1 LVRSRFTLCPK
12 NMNHIKKSDA
22 KKPNSNFNPK
32 KPVTVITIGAG
43 ARGNIYSDYA
53 LRFPNRM
60 KIVGVVEPNPIRN
73 QRFAKKHHILEKNCF
88 KTWEGIFNQPKFADA
103 VIISTPDN
111 LHYAPCMFALELGYD
126 ILIEKPVSPTE
137 EECRNILAKAKE
149 KGRIV
154 AVCHVLRYAPYF
166 IELKKLVTSGAIG
179 ELISINHFE
188 PIEHIHM
195 AHSYVRGNWH
205 DSKKTT
211 PIILAK
217 SCHDMD
223 ILRWL
228 INKPFKSIA
237 SYGDL
242 KWFKKENAPEG
253 STNRCIEGCKV
264 EDSCPYSAMKIY
276 NKKGIWN
283 YVFDFPEDE
292 SKHED
297 FFKEQLKTTD
307 YGRCVYKMDNDQP
320 DHYVSSMVFGDG
332 VTANFAMEAF
342 TSYHGRQTRIMGA
355 MGDIVGNME
364 TYTLTDFRTG
374 KVTTKKII
382 VEDSEQYVSHGGG
395 DAALVADWVRAVSEQ
410 DASLLSS
417 TIDVSMESHVMC
429 FLSEKSRVEKRMI
442 HV

>member
-1 LVRSRFTLCPK
+1 MEKLDF
-12 NMNHIKKSDA
+12 KKLNKDFS
-22 KKPNSNFNPK
+22 PE

-53 LRFPNRM
+53 LKFPNRM
-60 KIVGVVEPNPIRN
+60 NIVGVVEPKPIRN
-73 QRFAKKHHILEKNCF
+73 QRFAKRHNINKNNCF
-88 KTWEGIFNQPKFADA
+88 ESWADVFKRPKFADA

-111 LHYAPCMFALELGYD
+111 LHYAPCMEALEMGYD
-126 ILIEKPVSPTE
+126 VLIEKPVSPTE
-137 EECRNILAKAKE
+137 EECRKILAKSKE
-149 KGRIV
+149 TKRIV

-166 IELKKLVTSGAIG
+166 IELKNLIASGAIG

-188 PIEHIHM
+188 PIEHVHM
-195 AHSYVRGNWH
+195 THSYVRGNWH

-253 STNRCIEGCKV
+253 STNRCIEDCKV
-264 EDSCPYSAMKIY
+264 VESCPYSAMKIY

-292 SKHED
+292 SKHDD
-297 FFKEQLKTTD
+297 FFIEQLKTTD
-307 YGRCVYKMDNDQP
+307 YGRCVYRMDNDQP
-320 DHYVSSMVFGDG
+320 DHYVTSMVFEEG
-332 VTANFAMEAF
+332 VTANFSMEAF

-355 MGDIVGNME
+355 MGDIVGDME
-364 TYTLTDFRTG
+364 TFTLTDFRTG
-374 KVTTKKII
+374 KVTVKNII

-395 DAALVADWVRAVSEQ
+395 DSALVADWVRAVSEQ
-410 DASLLSS
+410 DPSILSS
-417 TIDVSMESHVMC
+417 TLDVSIESHVMC
-429 FLSEKSRVEKRMI
+429 FLSEKSRLEKRMI
-442 HV
+442 NI

>member
-1 LVRSRFTLCPK
+1 
-12 NMNHIKKSDA
+12 MNHKEKSDL
-22 KKPNSNFNPK
+22 KKNNANFNPK

-53 LRFPNRM
+53 MKFPHQM

-73 QRFAKKHHILEKNCF
+73 QRFLKKYNIPAKNSFES
-88 KTWEGIFNQPKFADA
+88 WDSVFNQPKFADA

-111 LHYAPCMFALELGYD
+111 LHYAPCMLALEMGYD
-126 ILIEKPVSPTE
+126 VLIEKPVAPTE

-149 KGRIV
+149 TGKIV
-154 AVCHVLRYAPYF
+154 TVCHVLRYAPYF
-166 IELKKLVTSGAIG
+166 IELKKLIASGAIG

-195 AHSYVRGNWH
+195 SHSYVRGNWH

-264 EDSCPYSAMKIY
+264 EATCPYSAMKIY
-276 NKKGIWN
+276 NKTGIWN

-292 SKHED
+292 STHEV

-320 DHYVSSMVFGDG
+320 DHYVTSMIFEDG

-355 MGDIVGNME
+355 MGDIVGDME

-395 DAALVADWVRAVSEQ
+395 DAALVADWVHAVSEQ
-410 DASLLSS
+410 DSSLLSS
-417 TIDVSMESHVMC
+417 TIEVSIESHVMC
-429 FLSEKSRVEKRMI
+429 FLSEKSRLEKRMI
-442 HV
+442 HI

>member
-1 LVRSRFTLCPK
+1 
-12 NMNHIKKSDA
+12 MNQKEKSDF
-22 KKPNSNFNPK
+22 KNDHINFNPK

-53 LRFPNRM
+53 LKFPNRM
-60 KIVGVVEPNPIRN
+60 KVVGVVDPNPIRN
-73 QRFAKKHHILEKNCF
+73 QRFVKKHSIPENNTF
-88 KTWEGIFNQPKFADA
+88 QSWDSVFDQPKFADA

-111 LHYAPCMFALELGYD
+111 LHYEPCMRALEMGYD
-126 ILIEKPVSPTE
+126 VLIEKPVSPTE
-137 EECRNILAKAKE
+137 DECRNILARAKE
-149 KGRIV
+149 TGRIV

-166 IELKKLVTSGAIG
+166 IELKRLVASGSIG

-195 AHSYVRGNWH
+195 SHSYVRGNWH

-228 INKPFKSIA
+228 VDKPFKSIA

-253 STNRCIEGCKV
+253 STNRCIEGCAV
-264 EDSCPYSAMKIY
+264 EASCPYSAMKIY
-276 NKKGIWN
+276 NKMGIWN

-292 SKHED
+292 STQEA
-297 FFKEQLKTTD
+297 FFEEQLKITD

-320 DHYVSSMVFGDG
+320 DHYISSMLFEEGI
-332 VTANFAMEAF
+332 TANFSMEAF
-342 TSYHGRQTRIMGA
+342 TGYHGRQTRIMGA
-355 MGDIVGNME
+355 MGDIVGDME
-364 TYTLTDFRTG
+364 TFTHTDFRTG
-374 KVTTKKII
+374 VATTQKII

-395 DAALVADWVRAVSEQ
+395 DSALVADWVRAVSEQ
-410 DASLLSS
+410 NPSLLSS
-417 TIDVSMESHVMC
+417 TIDVSIESHVMC
-429 FLSEKSRVEKRMI
+429 FLSEKSRLEKRMI
-442 HV
+442 SI

>member
-1 LVRSRFTLCPK
+1 MEKLDFNKL
-12 NMNHIKKSDA
+12 NND
-22 KKPNSNFNPK
+22 FNPE

-53 LRFPNRM
+53 LKFPNRM
-60 KIVGVVEPNPIRN
+60 KIVGVVEPKAIRN
-73 QRFAKKHHILEKNCF
+73 KRFAKKHSITDNNCF
-88 KTWEGIFNQPKFADA
+88 ESWTDVFKLPKFADA

-111 LHYAPCMFALELGYD
+111 LHYEPCMKALEVGYD
-126 ILIEKPVSPTE
+126 VLIEKPVSPTE
-137 EECRNILAKAKE
+137 EECQKILAKSKE
-149 KGRIV
+149 TGRLV

-166 IELKKLVTSGAIG
+166 IELKSLIDSGAIG

-188 PIEHIHM
+188 PIEHVHM

-228 INKPFKSIA
+228 VNKPFKSIA

-253 STNRCIEGCKV
+253 STSRCIEGCKV
-264 EDSCPYSAMKIY
+264 EESCPYSAMKIY

-292 SKHED
+292 SKLEE
-297 FFKEQLKTTD
+297 FFIEQLKTTD
-307 YGRCVYKMDNDQP
+307 YGRCVYRMDNDQP
-320 DHYVSSMVFGDG
+320 DHYVSSMVFEEGI
-332 VTANFAMEAF
+332 TANFSMEAF

-355 MGDIVGNME
+355 MGDIVGDME
-364 TYTLTDFRTG
+364 KFTLTDFRTG
-374 KVTTKKII
+374 NVTVKNII

-410 DASLLSS
+410 DPSLLSS
-417 TIDVSMESHVMC
+417 TLAVSIESHVMC
-429 FLSEKSRVEKRMI
+429 FLSEKSRLEKRMI
-442 HV
+442 HI

>member
-1 LVRSRFTLCPK
+1 MKHLEKYDFKK
-12 NMNHIKKSDA
+12 NNA
-22 KKPNSNFNPK
+22 NFKPN

-43 ARGNIYSDYA
+43 ARGNIYSDYS
-53 LRFPNRM
+53 LKFPNQM

-73 QRFAKKHHILEKNCF
+73 QRFSKKHNIPVKNSF
-88 KTWEGIFNQPKFADA
+88 ESWDSVFNQPKFADA

-111 LHYAPCMFALELGYD
+111 LHYAPCMLALEMGYD
-126 ILIEKPVSPTE
+126 VLIEKPVSPTE
-137 EECRNILAKAKE
+137 EECRNILSKAKE
-149 KGRIV
+149 TGKIV

-166 IELKKLVTSGAIG
+166 IELKRLVASGAIG

-188 PIEHIHM
+188 PIERIHM

-205 DSKKTT
+205 NSKKTT

-228 INKPFKSIA
+228 IDKPFKSIA

-253 STNRCIEGCKV
+253 STNRCIEDCKA
-264 EDSCPYSAMKIY
+264 EATCPYSAMKIY
-276 NKKGIWN
+276 NKQGIWN

-292 SKHED
+292 SKHDD

-320 DHYVSSMVFGDG
+320 DHYVTSMIFEDG

-355 MGDIVGNME
+355 MGDIVGDME
-364 TYTLTDFRTG
+364 TFTFTDFRTG
-374 KVTTKKII
+374 IVTTKKII
-382 VEDSEQYVSHGGG
+382 AEDSEQYVSHGGG
-395 DAALVADWVRAVSEQ
+395 DSALVADWVHAVSEQ
-410 DASLLSS
+410 DSSLLSS
-417 TIDVSMESHVMC
+417 TIDVSIESHVMC
-429 FLSEKSRVEKRMI
+429 FLSEKSRIEKRMI
-442 HV
+442 HI

>member
-1 LVRSRFTLCPK
+1 VVKSRFPLCYTI
-12 NMNHIKKSDA
+12 MNQKEKSDF
-22 KKPNSNFNPK
+22 KKDHTNFNPQ

-53 LRFPNRM
+53 LKFPNRM
-60 KIVGVVEPNPIRN
+60 KVVGVVDPNPIRN
-73 QRFAKKHHILEKNCF
+73 QRFAKKHSIPENNTF
-88 KTWEGIFNQPKFADA
+88 QSWDSVFDQPKFADA

-111 LHYAPCMFALELGYD
+111 LHYEPCMRALELGYD
-126 ILIEKPVSPTE
+126 VLIEKPVSPTE

-149 KGRIV
+149 TGRIV

-166 IELKKLVTSGAIG
+166 IELKRLVASGSIG

-195 AHSYVRGNWH
+195 SHSYVRGNWH

-228 INKPFKSIA
+228 VDKPFKSIA

-253 STNRCIEGCKV
+253 STNRCIEGCAV
-264 EDSCPYSAMKIY
+264 EASCPYSAMKIY
-276 NKKGIWN
+276 NKQGIWN

-292 SKHED
+292 SKQEA
-297 FFKEQLKTTD
+297 FFEEQLKTTD

-320 DHYVSSMVFGDG
+320 DHYISSMLFEEGI
-332 VTANFAMEAF
+332 TANFSMEAF
-342 TSYHGRQTRIMGA
+342 TGYHGRQTRIMGS
-355 MGDIVGNME
+355 MGDIVGDME
-364 TYTLTDFRTG
+364 TFTHTDFRTG
-374 KVTTKKII
+374 AITTQKIV

-395 DAALVADWVRAVSEQ
+395 DSALVADWVRAVSEQ
-410 DASLLSS
+410 NPSLLSS
-417 TIDVSMESHVMC
+417 TIDISIESHVMC
-429 FLSEKSRVEKRMI
+429 FLSEKSRLEKRMI
-442 HV
+442 SI

>member
-1 LVRSRFTLCPK
+1 
-12 NMNHIKKSDA
+12 MNHNEKYDFKKNNA
-22 KKPNSNFNPK
+22 NFKPK
-32 KPVTVITIGAG
+32 KPITVITIGAG

-53 LRFPNRM
+53 LKFPNQM

-73 QRFAKKHHILEKNCF
+73 QRFSKKHNIPNIDCF
-88 KTWEGIFNQPKFADA
+88 KLWKIALKKPKFADA

-111 LHYAPCMFALELGYD
+111 LHYEPCMLALEMGYD
-126 ILIEKPVSPTE
+126 VLIEKPVSPTE
-137 EECRNILAKAKE
+137 EECQNILAQAK
-149 KGRIV
+149 KTGRIV

-166 IELKKLVTSGAIG
+166 IELKRLIASGAIG

-195 AHSYVRGNWH
+195 SHSYVRGNWH
-205 DSKKTT
+205 NSKKTT

-264 EDSCPYSAMKIY
+264 EATCPYSAMKIY

-292 SKHED
+292 LTHED

-320 DHYVSSMVFGDG
+320 DHYVTSMAFEDG
-332 VTANFAMEAF
+332 ITANFAMEAF
-342 TSYHGRQTRIMGA
+342 TGYHGRQTRIMGA
-355 MGDIVGNME
+355 MGDIVGDME
-364 TYTLTDFRTG
+364 TFTHTDFRTG
-374 KVTTKKII
+374 KITTKKII
-382 VEDSEQYVSHGGG
+382 VADSEQYVSHGGG

-417 TIDVSMESHVMC
+417 TIDVSIESHIMC
-429 FLSEKSRVEKRMI
+429 FLSEKSRLEKRMI
-442 HV
+442 QV

>member
-1 LVRSRFTLCPK
+1 MNKTEKTDFNK
-12 NMNHIKKSDA
+12 NNNETNF
-22 KKPNSNFNPK
+22 KKPI
-32 KPVTVITIGAG
+32 TVITIGAG

-53 LRFPNRM
+53 LKFPNRM
-60 KIVGVVEPNPIRN
+60 KIVGVIEPNPIRN
-73 QRFAKKHHILEKNCF
+73 QRFAKKHKIPNIDCHKS
-88 KTWEGIFNQPKFADA
+88 WEIALKKPKFADA

-111 LHYAPCMFALELGYD
+111 LHYEPCMLALEMGYD

-137 EECRNILAKAKE
+137 EECLNILAKAKE
-149 KGRIV
+149 TGRIV

-166 IELKKLVTSGAIG
+166 IELKKLVASGAIG

-205 DSKKTT
+205 NSKKTT

-242 KWFKKENAPEG
+242 KWFKNENAPEG
-253 STNRCIEGCKV
+253 HTNRCIEGCKV
-264 EDSCPYSAMKIY
+264 ESSCPYSAMKIY

-283 YVFDFPEDE
+283 YVFDFPEDA

-307 YGRCVYKMDNDQP
+307 YGRCVYEMDNDQP
-320 DHYVSSMVFGDG
+320 DHYVTSMVFEGDI
-332 VTANFAMEAF
+332 TANFAMEAF

-355 MGDIVGNME
+355 MGDIVGDME
-364 TYTLTDFRTG
+364 TFTHTDFRTG

-382 VEDSEQYVSHGGG
+382 VADSEQYVSHGGG

-417 TIDVSMESHVMC
+417 TIEVSIESHVMC
-429 FLSEKSRVEKRMI
+429 FLSEKSRLEKRMI
-442 HV
+442 HI